1 MLVKCKICGKE
12 FEVES
17 KRGRVPQYC
26 SDKCRRKAHTKVTT
40 RNLTNRYRTDDEF
53 RKKRVAANVL
63 GNRRRR
69 EARREQAMQELISDI
84 MQANTSDEV
93 RAILEKKTR
102 IKSEYYA

>member
-12 FEVES
+12 FEVAS

-26 SDKCRRKAHTKVTT
+26 SDECRRKAHSKVTT
-40 RNLTNRYRTDDEF
+40 RNIVKRYRTDDEF

-69 EARREQAMQELISDI
+69 ETRREQAMQELISDL

>member
-12 FEVES
+12 FEVE
-17 KRGRVPQYC
+17 KGRGRVPQFC
-26 SDKCRRKAHTKVTT
+26 SEECRRKAHTKVTT
-40 RNLTNRYRTDDEF
+40 RNIINRYHTDDEF
-53 RKKRVAANVL
+53 RKKRIASNAS

-69 EARREQAMQELISDI
+69 EARREQAMQELIFEV